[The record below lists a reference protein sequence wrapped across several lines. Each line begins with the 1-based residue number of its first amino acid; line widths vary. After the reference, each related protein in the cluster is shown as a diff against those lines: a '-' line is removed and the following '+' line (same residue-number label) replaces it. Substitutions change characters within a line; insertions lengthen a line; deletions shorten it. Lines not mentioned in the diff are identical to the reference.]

1 MDYLSCFSGI
11 AGLEGSQPPLAFCE
25 IDPECQKVLKLKY
38 PNIRICPDIRNFEGI
53 KCDVVT
59 GGWPCQDI
67 SIAGQQR
74 GLKGENSGL
83 FYAFVKVAINAS
95 AHTIIA
101 ENVSNLIKMQKG
113 AVFKEVLR
121 ELVSNG
127 YRYCAWRTLNAREFG
142 LPHHRSRLLMIA
154 SKFKKY
160 CYSIF
165 RELPSFKKQESEPQ
179 AAGFYW
185 TAGIHS
191 INYSRG
197 YVPTI
202 KVGSSLSIPSP
213 PAVHY
218 GKTVRTLSTNEVL
231 LLQGFE
237 PSLFK
242 SLKKNVIYRMAGN
255 AVAQPM
261 GKFVVDAVLQ
271 EIQINDIIKM
281 QKPVGMFSLKD
292 EDGKFDFPGSL
303 PQNGIFEDEIRDVW
317 VSKPA
322 NLAINLHEY
331 LDQSNQDS
339 LSQRA
344 ATGLLKRLDRSG
356 QPCPTELRSLLE
368 TIRDCNA

>member
-1 MDYLSCFSGI
+1 MEYLSCFSGI
-11 AGLEGSQPPLAFCE
+11 GGLEGSQPPLAFCE
-25 IDPECQKVLKLKY
+25 IDPQCQIILKKKF
-38 PNIRICPDIRNFEGI
+38 PNLNIHPDIKTFEGI
-53 KCDVVT
+53 KCEVVV

-74 GLKGENSGL
+74 GLTGENSSL
-83 FYAFVKVAINAS
+83 FYAFVKVAIKAS
-95 AHTIIA
+95 SHTIIA
-101 ENVSNLIKMQKG
+101 ENVSNLLKMEDG

-142 LPHHRSRLLMIA
+142 LPHHRSRLLMVA

-160 CYSIF
+160 CYSLF
-165 RELPSFKKQESEPQ
+165 RSLPSFTKKKDDAK

-218 GKTVRTLSTNEVL
+218 GNVVRTLSPNEAL

-237 PSLFK
+237 PSLFEG
-242 SLKKNVIYRMAGN
+242 LKRSVIYRMAGN
-255 AVAQPM
+255 AVAKPM
-261 GKFVVDAVLQ
+261 GRFVVDGVLQ
-271 EIQINDIIKM
+271 EIEHEKIEKIP
-281 QKPVGMFSLKD
+281 KPVSLFSSKD
-292 EDGKFDFPGSL
+292 VDSQFDFPGRI
-303 PQNGIFEDEIRDVW
+303 PKNGIFEDEIRGVG
-317 VSKPA
+317 VPMSR
-322 NLAINLHEY
+322 NLATNLDEY
-331 LDQSNQDS
+331 LDLSNKDS
-339 LSQRA
+339 LTQRA
-344 ATGLLKRLDRSG
+344 AAGLIKRLDRSG
-356 QPCPTELRSLLE
+356 HPCPKDLRALLE
-368 TIRDCNA
+368 TIGGSNA